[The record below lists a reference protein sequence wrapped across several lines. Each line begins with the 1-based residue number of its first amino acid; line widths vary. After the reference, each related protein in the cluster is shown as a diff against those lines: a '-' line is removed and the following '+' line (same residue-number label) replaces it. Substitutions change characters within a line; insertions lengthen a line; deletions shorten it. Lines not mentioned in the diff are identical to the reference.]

1 MADPKNVFAIL
12 VAKRAM
18 IELPNPVEK
27 VAIIMVNI
35 NNFLCAGSSTV
46 DSFSVEIYS
55 PKSANVLTEHLRF
68 THSSTYIIKSAKVM

>member
-1 MADPKNVFAIL
+1 VADPKNVFAIL

-18 IELPNPVEK
+18 IELPKPVEK

-46 DSFSVEIYS
+46 D
-55 PKSANVLTEHLRF
+55 
-68 THSSTYIIKSAKVM
+68 